1 MKHKSTLQQPHVADQ
16 RKKTN
21 QNEECSE
28 FNIADKDH
36 EKRWNKEKELHP
48 EALLE
53 ELAESD
59 EY

>member
-1 MKHKSTLQQPHVADQ
+1 MKHNSKLEQPQNFDQ
-16 RKKTN
+16 KKKTN
-21 QNEECSE
+21 QHQDFFE

-36 EKRWNKEKELHP
+36 EKIWDKEKELHP

>member
-1 MKHKSTLQQPHVADQ
+1 MKHKSKLQQPQVADQ

-21 QNEECSE
+21 QDEEFFE

-36 EKRWNKEKELHP
+36 EKIWNKEKELHP